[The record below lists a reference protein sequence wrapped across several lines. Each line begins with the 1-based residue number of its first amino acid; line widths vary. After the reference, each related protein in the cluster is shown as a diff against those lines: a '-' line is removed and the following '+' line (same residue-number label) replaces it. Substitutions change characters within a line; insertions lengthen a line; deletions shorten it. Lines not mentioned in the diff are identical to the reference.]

1 MRRADKRKAAK
12 GPAALLYP
20 INEHMFDHRKSLDP
34 GEAAM
39 ARVKFVQKSGSEQNI
54 EIGENVSV
62 MLATVRSGIRGID
75 GECSPEVRS

>member
-1 MRRADKRKAAK
+1 
-12 GPAALLYP
+12 
-20 INEHMFDHRKSLDP
+20 
-34 GEAAM
+34 M